1 MKKIIS
7 LSILVIT
14 AGILFGQSSI
24 ALYSVEGKKIA
35 KQRIDSIRDDVVS
48 GKISFTDAAIKYS
61 MDPGSASNGGL
72 YTHIKKGTFVKE
84 FEDVAFKMKEKEISA
99 VFETDYGYHFLV
111 VDAIRGDEIDVRQ
124 IMLIPK

>member
-24 ALYSVEGKKIA
+24 PLYSVEGKKIA